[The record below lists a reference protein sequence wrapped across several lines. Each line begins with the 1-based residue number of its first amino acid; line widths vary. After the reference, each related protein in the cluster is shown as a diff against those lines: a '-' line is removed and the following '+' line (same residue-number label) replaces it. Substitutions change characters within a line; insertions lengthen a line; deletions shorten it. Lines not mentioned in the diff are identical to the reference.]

1 MPMINHLK
9 RISKASTP
17 SEVGAKKKRITKSIV
32 GINNGCRA
40 AERKLASRLFT
51 LNIVFQV

>member
-17 SEVGAKKKRITKSIV
+17 SDVGARKKRIIKSIV
-32 GINNGCRA
+32 GINNGCKA
-40 AERKLASRLFT
+40 ADKKLASRLFT
-51 LNIVFQV
+51 LQLDLR